1 MCQTPDE
8 VFDCPLCLNV
18 ICSPSMNLTSPLPQ
32 HSCLP
37 WVWPLLCNTVSSF
50 VFSNLFWHTLSLALS
65 FCPPPPH
72 LAGLFSPGAPE
83 GYKCSSASPQYELI
97 PNLAARRSERKI
109 DTKTHHLQKQVE
121 ECRTKY
127 SYRKNIYKEDVTGS
141 KHRVAL
147 FCWNKTLLIRT
158 FPNPWTTL

>member
-8 VFDCPLCLNV
+8 VSTVLCVLMLSVPLRW
-18 ICSPSMNLTSPLPQ
+18 I
-32 HSCLP
+32 
-37 WVWPLLCNTVSSF
+37 WLLLSHNTAVYLESDHYCATLFSSF